1 MLNFEFLVQIVI
13 SSLQTGAIYALVAL
27 SYIVIINATG
37 ILSFAQGEWLMAGA
51 MIGVVALLRLNLPYA
66 AIFLG
71 AVIVVGLLSLG
82 SERLLV
88 RPLLNRGAPIISLI
102 VMLLGVMIVV
112 RNGTGLLLGKAP
124 ISMPLPF
131 GGTPIRFTE
140 SIFIMPQTLFIY
152 VTVGAIFLGIWFFF
166 EKTRLGTAAKVVAID
181 PEAARLMGV
190 NIQRVVLLSFLA
202 GGAIAAVGGLLM
214 APLSS
219 AIFTMGLIPAVKGF
233 VAMVIGGVG
242 SPLGALV
249 GGLTLALVEGFAAN
263 YISTTWAEAIA
274 LVILIVML
282 LVRPSGIFR
291 SIHG

>member
-1 MLNFEFLVQIVI
+1 
-13 SSLQTGAIYALVAL
+13 
-27 SYIVIINATG
+27 
-37 ILSFAQGEWLMAGA
+37 
-51 MIGVVALLRLNLPYA
+51 
-66 AIFLG
+66 
-71 AVIVVGLLSLG
+71 
-82 SERLLV
+82 
-88 RPLLNRGAPIISLI
+88 
-102 VMLLGVMIVV
+102 
-112 RNGTGLLLGKAP
+112 
-124 ISMPLPF
+124 
-131 GGTPIRFTE
+131 
-140 SIFIMPQTLFIY
+140 
-152 VTVGAIFLGIWFFF
+152 
-166 EKTRLGTAAKVVAID
+166 
-181 PEAARLMGV
+181 MGV

>member
-1 MLNFEFLVQIVI
+1 MFTPDFIFQIVV
-13 SSLQTGAIYALVAL
+13 SSLQTGAIYALLAL

-51 MIGVVALLRLNLPYA
+51 MIGVFALLKLNVPYA
-66 AIFLG
+66 AMFVG
-71 AVIVVGLLSLG
+71 AMIIVGLLSLG
-82 SERLLV
+82 SERLFV
-88 RPLLNRGAPIISLI
+88 RPLIKRGAPIISLI

-112 RNGTGLLLGKAP
+112 RNGAGLIFGKTP

-131 GGTPIRFTE
+131 GTTPLRLTE
-140 SIFIMPQTLFIY
+140 SLSLMPQTLFIY
-152 VTVGAIFLGIWFFF
+152 VAVGLVFLGIWFFF

-190 NIQRVVLLSFLA
+190 NIQRVVMLSFLA
-202 GGAIAAVGGLLM
+202 GGAIAALGGLLM
-214 APLSS
+214 APLSA
-219 AIFTMGLIPAVKGF
+219 AIFTLGLTPAVKGF

-249 GGLTLALVEGFAAN
+249 GGLSLALIEGFAAN
-263 YISTTWAEAIA
+263 YISSTWAEAIA

-282 LVRPSGIFR
+282 LVRPSGIFK
-291 SIHG
+291 SIHS